1 MKVVALI
8 SGGKD
13 SCFNMMECVKN
24 GHEIVALANLHPPE
38 SSDKHEMDS
47 YMYQTVGHDVILSY
61 ADCMGLPLFRQAI
74 DGSPLNQDMNYEVT
88 ENDETEDLY
97 KLLSRIKEVHPDIE
111 GVSVGA
117 IFSSYQ
123 SIRVENICKRL
134 DLTSLAFLWQREQE
148 ALLQDMID
156 SGLEAILIKVAAMGL
171 NSSHLGKSLSEMLP
185 VLKNLN
191 SKYGINVCGE
201 GGSLKV

>member
-156 SGLEAILIKVAAMGL
+156 SGLEAILIKVAAMG
-171 NSSHLGKSLSEMLP
+171 
-185 VLKNLN
+185 
-191 SKYGINVCGE
+191 
-201 GGSLKV
+201 